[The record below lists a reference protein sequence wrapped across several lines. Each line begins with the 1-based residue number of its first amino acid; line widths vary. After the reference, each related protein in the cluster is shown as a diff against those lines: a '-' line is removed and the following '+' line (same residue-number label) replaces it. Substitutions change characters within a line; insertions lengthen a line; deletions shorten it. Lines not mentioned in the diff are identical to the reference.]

1 MRCWWFWIDTPIKMN
16 IFIPRRG
23 LRPGSL
29 VVSKFAKSFQKN
41 KQFFLRYLMYTKK
54 DVLITSYICGSV
66 LYLDLIYDSITH
78 GPYHHVELTLEIEN
92 NHLRSVYT
100 VQNLFSV
107 IVQDAVTPND
117 SLFLQLGL
125 VMLD

>member
-1 MRCWWFWIDTPIKMN
+1 
-16 IFIPRRG
+16 
-23 LRPGSL
+23 
-29 VVSKFAKSFQKN
+29 
-41 KQFFLRYLMYTKK
+41 MYTKK

-66 LYLDLIYDSITH
+66 LYLDLIYDSITQ
-78 GPYHHVELTLEIEN
+78 GPYHHVELTLEIEK

-100 VQNLFSV
+100 VQDLFSM

-117 SLFLQLGL
+117 SLFSQLGL

>member
-1 MRCWWFWIDTPIKMN
+1 MN

-23 LRPGSL
+23 LHPGSP

-78 GPYHHVELTLEIEN
+78 GPYHHVELTLELEN
-92 NHLRSVYT
+92 YHLQSVYII
-100 VQNLFSV
+100 QNLFSV
-107 IVQDAVTPND
+107 VVQDAVTPDD
-117 SLFLQLGL
+117 SLLMQLGL

>member
-1 MRCWWFWIDTPIKMN
+1 
-16 IFIPRRG
+16 
-23 LRPGSL
+23 
-29 VVSKFAKSFQKN
+29 
-41 KQFFLRYLMYTKK
+41 MYTKK

-78 GPYHHVELTLEIEN
+78 EPYHHVELTLEIEN
-92 NHLRSVYT
+92 NHLQSVYT
-100 VQNLFSV
+100 IQNLFSV

-117 SLFLQLGL
+117 SLFSQLGL

>member
-1 MRCWWFWIDTPIKMN
+1 
-16 IFIPRRG
+16 
-23 LRPGSL
+23 
-29 VVSKFAKSFQKN
+29 
-41 KQFFLRYLMYTKK
+41 MYTKK
-54 DVLITSYICGSV
+54 DVLITSYIRGSV
-66 LYLDLIYDSITH
+66 LYLDLIYVSITH

-107 IVQDAVTPND
+107 MVQDAVTPNN
-117 SLFLQLGL
+117 SLFSQLGL

>member
-1 MRCWWFWIDTPIKMN
+1 
-16 IFIPRRG
+16 
-23 LRPGSL
+23 
-29 VVSKFAKSFQKN
+29 
-41 KQFFLRYLMYTKK
+41 MYTKK

-66 LYLDLIYDSITH
+66 LYLDLIYNSITH
-78 GPYHHVELTLEIEN
+78 GPYHHVELTLKIEN
-92 NHLRSVYT
+92 NHLQSVYT

-117 SLFLQLGL
+117 SLLMQLGL